1 MIPGRLAG
9 VSTAQLTAQLPA
21 RLPAQINDEWRTPQG
36 NCVAHR
42 PTLNRVLLFLLVVA
56 AAILRFAALGR
67 QPLWLDEAADAA
79 FSARPF
85 WDCIFAETV
94 HPPLY
99 RMLLHFVVLRF
110 GDSAAVERFLPA
122 VFGILAVPIAALLA
136 RRFFPN
142 AEIAAAALIATSP
155 FLIFYSQENRD
166 YSLFILLALVS
177 TWAFWNFLDSE
188 RGLPLY
194 GLLSILLLYTHHLAA
209 FVLLAH
215 EIVYWLHGR
224 RRQRDWVWMRLA
236 VAVAFAPWLIWVARR
251 YRPESRLFIGPA
263 LLVPSALL
271 RFFVGYGIAA
281 SDGVQKTASWQVK
294 FSEEGPVVISAFLIF
309 GWLLW
314 RGVRRVRSQSLAAFL
329 AALILIPWATLVIL
343 SPWVQLAHE
352 RYVAF
357 QAPFVLMLAAAG
369 LCSLHGRA
377 RILATGLLAIL
388 IAFSLTAYYAAPGG
402 VFGYRFFYGKENWAG
417 AANFVRQERV
427 DTVILA
433 PGYLYLA
440 FDRYPR
446 GGSREIQLAN
456 GSSSAPDLRGAKRV
470 ALVLSHD
477 GTAEHRL
484 HSSLDEAY
492 PQVAEA
498 TFSPQNMI
506 RVIVYDTSRST
517 PGTAQPSSAF
527 QDH

>member
-1 MIPGRLAG
+1 MIPDKLAG
-9 VSTAQLTAQLPA
+9 VSTAQPTAQLTT
-21 RLPAQINDEWRTPQG
+21 QINDAWRTPQA
-36 NCVAHR
+36 NCVARR
-42 PTLNRVLLFLLVVA
+42 PALNRVLLFLLVVA

-122 VFGILAVPIAALLA
+122 VFGILAVPLAALLA
-136 RRFFPN
+136 RRFFPD

-177 TWAFWNFLDSE
+177 TWAFWNFLESG

-194 GLLSILLLYTHHLAA
+194 GMLSMLLLYTHHLAA

-215 EIVYWLHGR
+215 EIVYWFHNPR
-224 RRQRDWVWMRLA
+224 RKRDWVWMRLTV
-236 VAVAFAPWLIWVARR
+236 VAAFAPWLIWVARH
-251 YRPESRLFIGPA
+251 YHPESRLFIGPA

-281 SDGVQKTASWQVK
+281 SDGVRKTVSWRLK
-294 FSEEGPVVISAFLIF
+294 FSEEGPVVIAAFLVF

-314 RGVRRVRSQSLAAFL
+314 RGVCRVRSRSFALFWG
-329 AALILIPWATLVIL
+329 ALILIPWATLVIL

-357 QAPFVLMLAAAG
+357 QAPFMLIVAAAG
-369 LCSLHGRA
+369 LCSLHGRP
-377 RILATGLLAIL
+377 RILATALLAVL
-388 IAFSLTAYYAAPGG
+388 IAFSLTAYYAAPGRA
-402 VFGYRFFYGKENWAG
+402 FGYRFYYGKENWAG
-417 AANFVRQERV
+417 AADFVRQERV

-446 GGSREIQLAN
+446 RGSREIQLAN
-456 GSSSAPDLRGAKRV
+456 GSSSVPDLHDAKRV

-477 GTAEHRL
+477 GAAEERL
-484 HSSLDEAY
+484 RSSLDGAY

-498 TFSPQNMI
+498 IFSPQNMI
-506 RVIVYDTSRST
+506 RVIVYD
-517 PGTAQPSSAF
+517 SSAPAPSAAPASARF
-527 QDH
+527 Q

>member
-1 MIPGRLAG
+1 MIPDQPAG
-9 VSTAQLTAQLPA
+9 VSTAQLTEQSPA
-21 RLPAQINDEWRTPQG
+21 PINDAWPIPQDHF
-36 NCVAHR
+36 VAPR
-42 PTLNRVLLFLLVVA
+42 PALNRLFLFLLVVA

-110 GDSAAVERFLPA
+110 GDSAAVERLLPA
-122 VFGILAVPIAALLA
+122 VFGILAVPLAAILT
-136 RRFFPN
+136 RRFFPD
-142 AEIAAAALIATSP
+142 AEITAAALTATSP

-166 YSLFILLALVS
+166 YSLFILLALLS
-177 TWAFWNFLDSE
+177 TWAFWNFLESG

-194 GLLSILLLYTHHLAA
+194 GMLSVLLLYTHHLAA

-215 EIVYWLHGR
+215 EIVYWLYGR
-224 RRQRDWVWMRLA
+224 RRKHEWVWMRLA
-236 VAVAFAPWLIWVARR
+236 VVAAFAPWLIWVARR

-281 SDGVQKTASWQVK
+281 SDGVRKTASWRLK
-294 FSEEGPVVISAFLIF
+294 FFEEGPVVIPAFLIF
-309 GWLLW
+309 CWLLW
-314 RGVRRVRSQSLAAFL
+314 CGVRRVRSQALALFL
-329 AALILIPWATLVIL
+329 AALVLIPWTTLVIL

-352 RYVAF
+352 RYVSF

-369 LCSLHGRA
+369 LCSLHGRV
-377 RILATGLLAIL
+377 RILATALLAIL
-388 IAFSLTAYYAAPGG
+388 ITFSLTAYYAAPGQA
-402 VFGYRFFYGKENWAG
+402 FGYRFYYGKENWA
-417 AANFVRQERV
+417 AASDFVRREHA

-456 GSSSAPDLRGAKRV
+456 GSPSAPDLRGAKRV

-477 GTAEHRL
+477 GPAEQRL
-484 HSSLDEAY
+484 RSSLDEAY
-492 PQVAEA
+492 PQIAEA
-498 TFSPQNMI
+498 IFSPQNMI
-506 RVIVYDTSRST
+506 RVIVYDTSRPT
-517 PGTAQPSSAF
+517 TIAAPPSSAF
-527 QDH
+527 QYHQ

>member
-1 MIPGRLAG
+1 MIPDQPAG
-9 VSTAQLTAQLPA
+9 VSTAQL
-21 RLPAQINDEWRTPQG
+21 PAQSPAPINDAWRIYQDHF
-36 NCVAHR
+36 VAPR
-42 PTLNRVLLFLLVVA
+42 PALNRLFLFLLVVA

-99 RMLLHFVVLRF
+99 RVLLHFVVLRF
-110 GDSAAVERFLPA
+110 GDSASAERLLPA
-122 VFGILAVPIAALLA
+122 VFGILAVPLAAILA
-136 RRFFPN
+136 RRFFPD
-142 AEIAAAALIATSP
+142 AETTAAALTATSP

-166 YSLFILLALVS
+166 YSLFILLALLS
-177 TWAFWNFLDSE
+177 TWTFWRFLESG
-188 RGLPLY
+188 RGLLLY
-194 GLLSILLLYTHHLAA
+194 SVVSILLLYTHHLAS

-215 EIVYWLHGR
+215 EIVFWLYGR

-236 VAVAFAPWLIWVARR
+236 VVAAFAPWLIWVARH
-251 YRPESRLFIGPA
+251 YHPESRLFIGPA

-281 SDGVQKTASWQVK
+281 SDGLRKTATWRVK
-294 FSEEGPVVISAFLIF
+294 FSEEGPLVIAAFLIF

-314 RGVRRVRSQSLAAFL
+314 RGVRRVRSQSFAAFL
-329 AALILIPWATLVIL
+329 AALVLIPWATLVIL

-357 QAPFVLMLAAAG
+357 QAPFVLILAAAG

-377 RILATGLLAIL
+377 RILATALLAIL
-388 IAFSLTAYYAAPGG
+388 IAFSLTAYYAAPGRA
-402 VFGYRFFYGKENWAG
+402 FGYRFYYGKENWA
-417 AANFVRQERV
+417 AASDFVRQEHA

-446 GGSREIQLAN
+446 GGSREIQMAN
-456 GSSSAPDLRGAKRV
+456 GSSSAPDLHGAKRV
-470 ALVLSHD
+470 ALVVSHD
-477 GTAEHRL
+477 GPAEQRL
-484 HSSLDEAY
+484 RSSLDQAY

-498 TFSPQNMI
+498 IFSPQNMI
-506 RVIVYDTSRST
+506 RVIVYDTSIPT
-517 PGTAQPSSAF
+517 PGAAQSSPSF
-527 QDH
+527 QYHN